1 MKNATPPTSRTILTA
16 TRLLAILGIGTG
28 VLAGATPTEA
38 QNYAPT
44 RFRVDAVRH
53 VDRGDAEVDLR
64 WLHPTS
70 SNATSFTVHY
80 KLHRGNHGS
89 TTCATTPAN
98 PTTNLNT
105 TTATETR
112 ERRIT
117 IRQLDRETSAC
128 FWIRADFGG
137 GSTSIWLG
145 VEDHPINLRDGTSI
159 GTIPAPRRP
168 GVTAG
173 DARITV
179 TFGGLIP
186 GFCMTEEGGLTTRWL
201 YTRRLEGE
209 AFGDD
214 PTDTV
219 HVLSLAGL
227 AGGSVPVVQNIA
239 NGNSYVFKI
248 RLQCKGP
255 MGPISPWSE
264 ESMVVT
270 PRGTIN
276 AITEPQ
282 GLSVVP
288 VRVEGRDTAAL
299 RLTWGHPSSGA
310 PGRYRLQYRRSQL
323 SGDDTEPGWTSVT
336 IPGSSQE
343 HDITALRFN
352 TEYEIQLRAESED
365 ARPDCNQIAV
375 CGPWARTSG
384 NTGVA
389 NRPPVAAN
397 DLEAIVLEVG
407 RTRDID
413 VAHYFSD
420 PDGDNLMFTAFS
432 QNGQVAT
439 IDLVGAPSNFRITA
453 VSAGSAT
460 VSISATDPGGL
471 SARAGIEVTVQN
483 EPLPVLPGDPTDV
496 EAFLGPDG
504 PAVLWEPPSPVEGA
518 IVAAYRVSWRDDV
531 NRVWSDPVHLGVD
544 ARTWAPMVAAVPGR
558 TYEFRVRAVSDRGG
572 AGPWSAPASVAVP
585 ELPTP
590 SAPLNLVLE
599 SNAGD
604 LIATWDE
611 PSNVDDVP
619 VISYTLRFR
628 GTALNDRWHTETV
641 SANVL
646 QARIPSS
653 YGFVRGGTYRAQ
665 VRASGA
671 GGDGPW
677 SAEAETTI
685 PAEGPKP
692 VITATIQPPANRAFT
707 ITVTFPEPVTNFTL
721 NDLVIAGGDAS
732 DFTREGAV
740 YTALITPTDSGTL
753 TIDIPIGAA
762 LDANGYD
769 SEAADTFS
777 IEVDITPPTG
787 VITTAQPGPFKD
799 PFTIKIIFSEPI
811 QNLSLDNI
819 SISRGQVEN
828 LQPTA
833 GSETEYTALVTPV
846 GTGTL
851 TIVLPAQ
858 TFYDY
863 NGHRN
868 EEPVRFEVEVD
879 TVRPTVEITSTSEP
893 PIKGPFPLT
902 FTFSEEVNGFERD
915 DVEFPTGAG
924 WLQTLHKTGPTTY
937 TGTAR
942 PTTTGQIVVRVP
954 ENAATDTI
962 GHGNEESE
970 FELTAVIDDNPGA
983 GQPIVEIWTTATS
996 PVQIPF
1002 EIRIVFS
1009 EPVLGMTAEK
1019 LVVTNGSV
1027 GLLTDRQS
1035 ARTDY
1040 STILWPEENGT
1051 VTVNLPA
1058 GAVIDDFN
1066 NPNHAAPEFSI
1077 EAVLTPVPA
1086 VPTAGLM
1093 LLGAALAAAGW
1104 RKRRQ
1109 APRS

>member
-1 MKNATPPTSRTILTA
+1 
-16 TRLLAILGIGTG
+16 
-28 VLAGATPTEA
+28 
-38 QNYAPT
+38 
-44 RFRVDAVRH
+44 
-53 VDRGDAEVDLR
+53 
-64 WLHPTS
+64 
-70 SNATSFTVHY
+70 
-80 KLHRGNHGS
+80 
-89 TTCATTPAN
+89 
-98 PTTNLNT
+98 
-105 TTATETR
+105 
-112 ERRIT
+112 
-117 IRQLDRETSAC
+117 
-128 FWIRADFGG
+128 
-137 GSTSIWLG
+137 
-145 VEDHPINLRDGTSI
+145 
-159 GTIPAPRRP
+159 
-168 GVTAG
+168 
-173 DARITV
+173 
-179 TFGGLIP
+179 
-186 GFCMTEEGGLTTRWL
+186 
-201 YTRRLEGE
+201 
-209 AFGDD
+209 
-214 PTDTV
+214 
-219 HVLSLAGL
+219 
-227 AGGSVPVVQNIA
+227 
-239 NGNSYVFKI
+239 
-248 RLQCKGP
+248 
-255 MGPISPWSE
+255 
-264 ESMVVT
+264 
-270 PRGTIN
+270 
-276 AITEPQ
+276 
-282 GLSVVP
+282 
-288 VRVEGRDTAAL
+288 
-299 RLTWGHPSSGA
+299 
-310 PGRYRLQYRRSQL
+310 
-323 SGDDTEPGWTSVT
+323 
-336 IPGSSQE
+336 
-343 HDITALRFN
+343 
-352 TEYEIQLRAESED
+352 
-365 ARPDCNQIAV
+365 
-375 CGPWARTSG
+375 
-384 NTGVA
+384 
-389 NRPPVAAN
+389 
-397 DLEAIVLEVG
+397 
-407 RTRDID
+407 
-413 VAHYFSD
+413 
-420 PDGDNLMFTAFS
+420 
-432 QNGQVAT
+432 
-439 IDLVGAPSNFRITA
+439 
-453 VSAGSAT
+453 
-460 VSISATDPGGL
+460 
-471 SARAGIEVTVQN
+471 
-483 EPLPVLPGDPTDV
+483 
-496 EAFLGPDG
+496 
-504 PAVLWEPPSPVEGA
+504 
-518 IVAAYRVSWRDDV
+518 
-531 NRVWSDPVHLGVD
+531 
-544 ARTWAPMVAAVPGR
+544 MVAAVPGR
-558 TYEFRVRAVSDRGG
+558 TYEFRVRAVSAGG
-572 AGPWSAPASVAVP
+572 ASAWSAPASVTVP

-604 LIATWDE
+604 LLATWDE
-611 PSNVDDVP
+611 PTNVDDVP
-619 VISYTLRFR
+619 VSGYTLRFR
-628 GTALNDRWHTETV
+628 GTDINDKWYTV
-641 SANVL
+641 GVGANVL
-646 QARIPSS
+646 QARIPAS

-692 VITATIQPPANRAFT
+692 VITATIQPPANRPFT
-707 ITVTFPEPVTNFTL
+707 ITVTFPEPVTNFSL

-732 DFTREGAV
+732 NFNKQGAV

-753 TIDIPIGAA
+753 TIDIPLGAA

-799 PFTIKIIFSEPI
+799 PFTIKLVFSEPI

-954 ENAATDTI
+954 ENAATDAV

-970 FELTAVIDDNPGA
+970 FELTAVIDGNPGA

-996 PVQIPF
+996 PVRIPF

-1040 STILWPEENGT
+1040 STILWPEKNGT

-1058 GAVIDDFN
+1058 GAVTDDLN

-1109 APRS
+1109 AARS

>member
-1 MKNATPPTSRTILTA
+1 MKNATPPASRTILTA
-16 TRLLAILGIGTG
+16 TRLLAILGIGVG

-38 QNYAPT
+38 QNNPAPT
-44 RFRVDAVRH
+44 RFRVEAIRH
-53 VDRGDAEVDLR
+53 VSGGDAEVDLT
-64 WLHPTS
+64 WLYPTGPG
-70 SNATSFTVHY
+70 ATGFTVRY
-80 KLHRGNHGS
+80 DLFR
-89 TTCATTPAN
+89 TRQTCQ
-98 PTTNLNT
+98 
-105 TTATETR
+105 TATPTGSPMNSGTAGSGD
-112 ERRIT
+112 RRIT
-117 IRQLDRETSAC
+117 ILLDRENFAC
-128 FWIRADFGG
+128 FWIRADFAGALP
-137 GSTSIWLG
+137 SAWKL
-145 VEDHPINLRDGTSI
+145 VESSPIDLRDETPI
-159 GTIPAPRRP
+159 GTIPAPQRP
-168 GVTAG
+168 DVRAG
-173 DARITV
+173 DARVTV
-179 TFGGLIP
+179 TFNYQVLP
-186 GFCMTEEGGLTTRWL
+186 GFCTIEIGEEEVVTNRWY
-201 YTRRLEGE
+201 YTQRLEGQP
-209 AFGDD
+209 FGDN
-214 PTDTV
+214 PEDTV
-219 HVLSLAGL
+219 EVTSLYGTN
-227 AGGSVPVVQNIA
+227 GRFFPVVQNIE
-239 NGNSYVFKI
+239 NGKSYVFKI
-248 RLQCKGP
+248 RLRCISQTGP
-255 MGPISPWSE
+255 NSPWSE
-264 ESMVVT
+264 ESEVVT

-276 AITEPQ
+276 EITEPN
-282 GLSVVP
+282 GLSAVP

-299 RLTWGHPSSGA
+299 RLTWSQPSSGE
-310 PGRYRLQYRRSQL
+310 PDHYRLQYRRYDLIS
-323 SGDDTEPGWTSVT
+323 DDGSYPWTSVT
-336 IPGSSQE
+336 LGGSSLSYN
-343 HDITALRFN
+343 IIGLRFA
-352 TEYEIQLRAESED
+352 TDYEIQLRAEGPNAD
-365 ARPDCNQIAV
+365 LDCDDV
-375 CGPWARTSG
+375 VHCGPWAKTSG
-384 NTGVA
+384 NTGES
-389 NRPPVAAN
+389 NGPPVAVDN
-397 DLEAIVLEVG
+397 LEAIILQVG
-407 RTRDID
+407 DTRDINM
-413 VAHYFSD
+413 AHYFSD
-420 PDGDNLMFTAFS
+420 PDGDNLTFTAFS

-439 IDLVGAPSNFRITA
+439 IDLVGAPANFRITA

-471 SARAGIEVTVQN
+471 SARAGVEVTVQN

-531 NRVWSDPVHLGVD
+531 DRVWSDPVHLGVD
-544 ARTWAPMVAAVPGR
+544 ARTWAPKVTAVPGR
-558 TYEFRVRAVSDRGG
+558 TYEFRVRAVSDRGA

-619 VISYTLRFR
+619 VIRYTLRFR
-628 GTALNDRWHTETV
+628 GTALNDRWHTV
-641 SANVL
+641 AVDANML
-646 QARIPSS
+646 QARIPAS

-677 SAEAETTI
+677 STEAETTI

-692 VITATIQPPANRAFT
+692 VITATIQPPANRPFT
-707 ITVTFPEPVTNFTL
+707 ITVTFPEPVTNFSL

-732 DFTREGAV
+732 DFTRQGAV

-753 TIDIPIGAA
+753 TIDIPLGAA

-799 PFTIKIIFSEPI
+799 PFTIKLVFSEPI
-811 QNLSLDNI
+811 QDLSLDNI

-954 ENAATDTI
+954 ENAATDAV

-970 FELTAVIDDNPGA
+970 FELTAVIDGNPGA

-996 PVQIPF
+996 PVRIPF

-1058 GAVIDDFN
+1058 GAVTDDLN

-1077 EAVLTPVPA
+1077 EAMLTPVPA

-1109 APRS
+1109 AARS

>member
-1 MKNATPPTSRTILTA
+1 ML
-16 TRLLAILGIGTG
+16 
-28 VLAGATPTEA
+28 
-38 QNYAPT
+38 
-44 RFRVDAVRH
+44 
-53 VDRGDAEVDLR
+53 
-64 WLHPTS
+64 
-70 SNATSFTVHY
+70 
-80 KLHRGNHGS
+80 
-89 TTCATTPAN
+89 
-98 PTTNLNT
+98 
-105 TTATETR
+105 
-112 ERRIT
+112 
-117 IRQLDRETSAC
+117 
-128 FWIRADFGG
+128 
-137 GSTSIWLG
+137 
-145 VEDHPINLRDGTSI
+145 
-159 GTIPAPRRP
+159 
-168 GVTAG
+168 
-173 DARITV
+173 
-179 TFGGLIP
+179 P
-186 GFCMTEEGGLTTRWL
+186 GFCTVDIGGVDVVTNHWY
-201 YTRRLEGE
+201 YTQRLEGE
-209 AFGDD
+209 PFGDN
-214 PTDTV
+214 PEDTV
-219 HVLSLAGL
+219 EVTSLYGTNGRFFPA
-227 AGGSVPVVQNIA
+227 VQNIE
-239 NGNSYVFKI
+239 NGKSYVFKI
-248 RLQCKGP
+248 RLRCISST
-255 MGPISPWSE
+255 GPISPWSE
-264 ESMVVT
+264 ESEVVT

-276 AITEPQ
+276 EITEPN
-282 GLSVVP
+282 GLSAVP

-299 RLTWGHPSSGA
+299 RLTWGQPSSGE
-310 PGRYRLQYRRSQL
+310 PDHYRLQYRRYDLIS
-323 SGDDTEPGWTSVT
+323 DDGSYPWTSVT
-336 IPGSSQE
+336 LGGSSLSYN
-343 HDITALRFN
+343 IIGLRFA
-352 TEYEIQLRAESED
+352 TDYEIQLRAEGPRAD
-365 ARPDCNQIAV
+365 LDCDDV
-375 CGPWARTSG
+375 VHCGPWAKTSG
-384 NTGVA
+384 NTGES
-389 NRPPVAAN
+389 NGPPVAVDN
-397 DLEAIVLEVG
+397 LEAIILQVG
-407 RTRDID
+407 DTRDINM
-413 VAHYFSD
+413 AHYFSD
-420 PDGDNLMFTAFS
+420 PDGDNLTFTAFS

-439 IDLVGAPSNFRITA
+439 IDLVGVPANFRITA

-471 SARAGIEVTVQN
+471 SARAGVEVTVQN
-483 EPLPVLPGDPTDV
+483 EPLPVLPGVPTDG

-504 PAVLWEPPSPVEGA
+504 PTVLWEPPSPVEGA
-518 IVAAYRVSWRDDV
+518 VVAAYRVSWRDDV

-558 TYEFRVRAVSDRGG
+558 TYEFRVRAVSDRGA

-628 GTALNDRWHTETV
+628 GTALNDRWHTEPV

-665 VRASGA
+665 IRASGA

-685 PAEGPKP
+685 PAEGLKP
-692 VITATIQPPANRAFT
+692 VITATIQPPANRPFT

-799 PFTIKIIFSEPI
+799 PFTIKIVFSEPI
-811 QNLSLDNI
+811 QDLSLDNI
-819 SISRGQVEN
+819 SISLGEVKN

-868 EEPVRFEVEVD
+868 EEPVRFEVGVD

-996 PVQIPF
+996 PVRIPF

-1040 STILWPEENGT
+1040 STILWPEANGT

-1058 GAVIDDFN
+1058 GAVTDDLN

-1086 VPTAGLM
+1086 LPTAGLM

-1109 APRS
+1109 AARS

>member
-1 MKNATPPTSRTILTA
+1 MPRICNLYDMETGA
-16 TRLLAILGIGTG
+16 LLAEGFF
-28 VLAGATPTEA
+28 A
-38 QNYAPT
+38 
-44 RFRVDAVRH
+44 
-53 VDRGDAEVDLR
+53 R
-64 WLHPTS
+64 W
-70 SNATSFTVHY
+70 F
-80 KLHRGNHGS
+80 
-89 TTCATTPAN
+89 
-98 PTTNLNT
+98 
-105 TTATETR
+105 
-112 ERRIT
+112 
-117 IRQLDRETSAC
+117 
-128 FWIRADFGG
+128 F
-137 GSTSIWLG
+137 
-145 VEDHPINLRDGTSI
+145 
-159 GTIPAPRRP
+159 
-168 GVTAG
+168 
-173 DARITV
+173 
-179 TFGGLIP
+179 
-186 GFCMTEEGGLTTRWL
+186 
-201 YTRRLEGE
+201 TRRLEGE
-209 AFGDD
+209 PFGDNPND
-214 PTDTV
+214 QVEVP
-219 HVLSLAGL
+219 LLAGTP
-227 AGGSVPVVQNIA
+227 GGSYPFVQNIV
-239 NGNSYVFKI
+239 NGTSYVFKI
-248 RLQCKGP
+248 RVQCAGYSGP
-255 MGPISPWSE
+255 MSPWSE
-264 ESMVVT
+264 ESAVAT
-270 PRGTIN
+270 PRGT
-276 AITEPQ
+276 AEELTEPQ

-299 RLTWGHPSSGA
+299 RLSWGHPTSGA
-310 PGRYRLQYRRSQL
+310 PGRYRLQHRRSDLTVDNIESQ
-323 SGDDTEPGWTSVT
+323 WTSVT
-336 IPGSSQE
+336 LPGSSLSY
-343 HDITALRFN
+343 DITGLRFDS
-352 TEYEIQLRAESED
+352 EYQIWLRAETED
-365 ARPDCNQIAV
+365 ARPDCEVESDYIGR
-375 CGPWARTSG
+375 CGPWAKTSG
-384 NTGVA
+384 NTSNA
-389 NRPPVAAN
+389 NRAPVAVE
-397 DLEAIVLEVG
+397 DLETVILQVG
-407 RTRDID
+407 DTHDID
-413 VAHYFSD
+413 VTHYFSD
-420 PDGDNLMFTAFS
+420 PDGDELAFSAFS

-439 IDLVGAPSNFRITA
+439 IAVVGAPSTFRITA
-453 VSAGSAT
+453 VSAGTAT
-460 VSISATDPGGL
+460 ASISATDPGGL
-471 SARAGIEVTVQN
+471 SARAGVEITVQN

-504 PAVLWEPPSPVEGA
+504 PTVLWEPPAPVEGA
-518 IVAAYRVSWRDDV
+518 VVAAYRVSWRDDV
-531 NRVWSDPVHLGVD
+531 NRVWSDPVHLGAD

-558 TYEFRVRAVSDRGG
+558 TYEFRVRAVSDRGA

-604 LIATWDE
+604 LVATWDE

-619 VISYTLRFR
+619 VIRYTLRFR
-628 GTALNDRWHTETV
+628 GTALNDRWHTV
-641 SANVL
+641 AVDANML
-646 QARIPSS
+646 QARIPAS

-692 VITATIQPPANRAFT
+692 VITATIQPPANRPFT
-707 ITVTFPEPVTNFTL
+707 ITVTFPEPVTNFSL

-753 TIDIPIGAA
+753 TIDIPLGAA

-799 PFTIKIIFSEPI
+799 PFTIKLVFSEPI
-811 QNLSLDNI
+811 QDLSLDNI

-954 ENAATDTI
+954 ENAATDAV

-970 FELTAVIDDNPGA
+970 FELTAVIDGNPGA

-996 PVQIPF
+996 PVRIPF

-1058 GAVIDDFN
+1058 GAVTDDLN

-1077 EAVLTPVPA
+1077 EAMLTPVPA

-1109 APRS
+1109 AARS

>member
-1 MKNATPPTSRTILTA
+1 MRNATTPASRTILTA
-16 TRLLAILGIGTG
+16 TRLLAILGIGAG

-44 RFRVDAVRH
+44 RFRAEAVRH
-53 VDRGDAEVDLR
+53 VDGGDAEVDLT
-64 WLHPTS
+64 WLHPTGA
-70 SNATSFTVHY
+70 NATGFTIHY
-80 KLHRGNHGS
+80 TLTRSTH
-89 TTCATTPAN
+89 TTCATPTD
-98 PTTNLNT
+98 PTTNLE
-105 TTATETR
+105 TAGGSD
-112 ERRIT
+112 RRIT
-117 IRQLDRETSAC
+117 IDRLDRETSAC
-128 FWIRADFGG
+128 FWIRANFAEGNASG
-137 GSTSIWLG
+137 WTL
-145 VEDHPINLRDGTSI
+145 VEDSPIDLRDETSI
-159 GTIPAPRRP
+159 GTIPAPQRP
-168 GVTAG
+168 SVTAG

-179 TFGGLIP
+179 TFAAQSIP
-186 GFCMTEEGGLTTRWL
+186 GFCRTEDGDLTTMWF

-209 AFGDD
+209 PFGDN

-219 HVLSLAGL
+219 HVISLAGST
-227 AGGSVPVVQNIA
+227 GGYFPVVQNIA

-248 RLQCKGP
+248 RLGCGVG
-255 MGPISPWSE
+255 GPISPWSE
-264 ESMVVT
+264 ESDVVT

-276 AITEPQ
+276 EITEPQ
-282 GLSVVP
+282 GLSAIP

-299 RLTWGHPSSGA
+299 RLTWGHPSSGI
-310 PGRYRLQYRRSQL
+310 PDHYRLQYRRYDL
-323 SGDDTEPGWTSVT
+323 IGGDGSYPWTSVT
-336 IPGSSQE
+336 LPGAPPSYN
-343 HDITALRFN
+343 ITGLRFA
-352 TEYEIQLRAESED
+352 TDYEIQLRAEGPRAD
-365 ARPDCNQIAV
+365 LDCDDV
-375 CGPWARTSG
+375 VHCGPWAKTSG
-384 NTGVA
+384 NTGES
-389 NRPPVAAN
+389 NGPPVA
-397 DLEAIVLEVG
+397 V
-407 RTRDID
+407 
-413 VAHYFSD
+413 
-420 PDGDNLMFTAFS
+420 DN
-432 QNGQVAT
+432 
-439 IDLVGAPSNFRITA
+439 
-453 VSAGSAT
+453 
-460 VSISATDPGGL
+460 
-471 SARAGIEVTVQN
+471 
-483 EPLPVLPGDPTDV
+483 
-496 EAFLGPDG
+496 
-504 PAVLWEPPSPVEGA
+504 
-518 IVAAYRVSWRDDV
+518 
-531 NRVWSDPVHLGVD
+531 
-544 ARTWAPMVAAVPGR
+544 VAAVPGR
-558 TYEFRVRAVSDRGG
+558 TYEFRVRAVSAGG
-572 AGPWSAPASVAVP
+572 AGAWSAPTSVTVP

-604 LIATWDE
+604 LLATWDE
-611 PSNVDDVP
+611 PANVDDVP
-619 VISYTLRFR
+619 VSGYTLRFR
-628 GTALNDRWHTETV
+628 GTDINDKWYTV
-641 SANVL
+641 GVGANVL
-646 QARIPSS
+646 QARIPAS

-692 VITATIQPPANRAFT
+692 VITATIQPPANRPFT

-732 DFTREGAV
+732 EFTKTGAV

-753 TIDIPIGAA
+753 TIDIPLGAA

-811 QNLSLDNI
+811 QDLSLDNI
-819 SISRGQVEN
+819 SISRGEVRN

-833 GSETEYTALVTPV
+833 GSEIEYTALVTPA

-851 TIVLPAQ
+851 TIELPAQ

-868 EEPVRFEVEVD
+868 EEPVRFEVRVD
-879 TVRPTVEITSTSEP
+879 TVRPTVKITSTSEP

-924 WLQTLHKTGPTTY
+924 WLQTLHKPGPTTY

-942 PTTTGQIVVRVP
+942 PTTTGQIVIRVP

-996 PVQIPF
+996 PVRIPF

-1058 GAVIDDFN
+1058 GTVTDDLN

-1086 VPTAGLM
+1086 VPTAGLI
-1093 LLGAALAAAGW
+1093 LLGAALVAAGW

-1109 APRS
+1109 AARS

>member
-1 MKNATPPTSRTILTA
+1 MKNATPPASRTILTA
-16 TRLLAILGIGTG
+16 TRLLAILGIGVG

-38 QNYAPT
+38 QNNPAPT
-44 RFRVDAVRH
+44 RFRVEAIRH
-53 VDRGDAEVDLR
+53 VSGGDAEVDLT
-64 WLHPTS
+64 WLYPTGPG
-70 SNATSFTVHY
+70 ATGFTIRY
-80 KLHRGNHGS
+80 DLFR
-89 TTCATTPAN
+89 TRQTCQ
-98 PTTNLNT
+98 
-105 TTATETR
+105 TATPTGSFNAETAGGAD
-112 ERRIT
+112 RRIA
-117 IRQLDRETSAC
+117 IPALDRENFAC
-128 FWIRADFGG
+128 FWIRADFAGALP
-137 GSTSIWLG
+137 SAWKL
-145 VEDHPINLRDGTSI
+145 VESSPIDLRDETPI
-159 GTIPAPRRP
+159 GTIPAPGRP
-168 GVTAG
+168 NVRAG
-173 DARITV
+173 DARVTITFRAQV
-179 TFGGLIP
+179 LP
-186 GFCMTEEGGLTTRWL
+186 GFCTVDIGGVDVVTNRWY
-201 YTRRLEGE
+201 YTQRLEGQP
-209 AFGDD
+209 FGDN
-214 PTDTV
+214 PEDTV
-219 HVLSLAGL
+219 EVTSLYGTN
-227 AGGSVPVVQNIA
+227 GRFFPVVQNIE
-239 NGNSYVFKI
+239 NGKSYVFKI
-248 RLQCKGP
+248 RLRCISQTGP
-255 MGPISPWSE
+255 NSPWSE
-264 ESMVVT
+264 ESEVVT

-276 AITEPQ
+276 EITEPN
-282 GLSVVP
+282 GLSAVP

-299 RLTWGHPSSGA
+299 RLTWGQPSSGE
-310 PGRYRLQYRRSQL
+310 PDHYRLQYRRYDLIS
-323 SGDDTEPGWTSVT
+323 DDGSYPWTSVT
-336 IPGSSQE
+336 LGGSSLSYN
-343 HDITALRFN
+343 IIGLRFA
-352 TEYEIQLRAESED
+352 TDYEIQLRAEGPRTD
-365 ARPDCNQIAV
+365 LDCDDV
-375 CGPWARTSG
+375 VHCGPWAKTSG
-384 NTGVA
+384 NTGES
-389 NRPPVAAN
+389 NGPPVAVDN
-397 DLEAIVLEVG
+397 LEAIILQVG
-407 RTRDID
+407 DTRDINM
-413 VAHYFSD
+413 AHYFSD
-420 PDGDNLMFTAFS
+420 PDGDNLTFTAFS

-439 IDLVGAPSNFRITA
+439 IDLVGAPANFRITA
-453 VSAGSAT
+453 VSAGTAT
-460 VSISATDPGGL
+460 ASISATDPGGL
-471 SARAGIEVTVQN
+471 SARAGVEVTVQN
-483 EPLPVLPGDPTDV
+483 EPLPVLPGVPTAV

-531 NRVWSDPVHLGVD
+531 DRVWSDPVPLGVD
-544 ARTWAPMVAAVPGR
+544 ARTWAPMVAADPGR
-558 TYEFRVRAVSDRGG
+558 TYEFRVRAVSDRGA

-619 VISYTLRFR
+619 VIRYTLRFR
-628 GTALNDRWHTETV
+628 GTALNDRWHTV
-641 SANVL
+641 AVDANML
-646 QARIPSS
+646 QARIPAS

-677 SAEAETTI
+677 STEAETTI

-692 VITATIQPPANRAFT
+692 VITATIQPPANRPFT
-707 ITVTFPEPVTNFTL
+707 ITVTFPEPVTNFSL

-732 DFTREGAV
+732 DFTRQGAV

-753 TIDIPIGAA
+753 TIDIPLGAA

-799 PFTIKIIFSEPI
+799 PFTIKLVFSEPI
-811 QNLSLDNI
+811 QDLSLDNI

-954 ENAATDTI
+954 ENAATDAV

-996 PVQIPF
+996 PVRIPF

-1058 GAVIDDFN
+1058 GAVTDDLN

-1077 EAVLTPVPA
+1077 EAMLTPVPA
-1086 VPTAGLM
+1086 VQTAGLM
-1093 LLGAALAAAGW
+1093 LLGAALVAAGW

-1109 APRS
+1109 AARS